1 MDKSSYRECQGED
14 IKVRVFWGWKLNK
27 VRLEIYRKGF
37 TKTII
42 QSICLSFT
50 TRYSKVIIKLEEI
63 ENWKNATHYEIQYE
77 NI

>member
-1 MDKSSYRECQGED
+1 MSYKQMDKSSYRECQGED

-42 QSICLSFT
+42 QSKQFICLSFT

-63 ENWKNATHYEIQYE
+63 EN
-77 NI
+77 